1 MGEGITRQHT
11 ISVLVENKFGVLAR
25 VAGLFSGR
33 GYNIESLAVNATH
46 DPKVSKM
53 TIVTSGDE
61 DVVEQIDRQLNKL
74 VDVISVTDLASG
86 AFLERELVL
95 LKIGVTSK
103 TRSDIIQLTEIFGGK
118 IVNAHRG
125 ELAIELAG
133 NGEKIEN
140 FINLMSEF
148 EIIEV
153 VRTGRVAISRNPGPT
168 ANYDKTT

>member
-1 MGEGITRQHT
+1 MKSGNGRQHT

-33 GYNIESLAVNATH
+33 GYNIESLSVNSTH
-46 DPKVSKM
+46 DPEVSKM

-61 DVVEQIDRQLNKL
+61 SVIEQIDRQLNKL

-86 AFLERELVL
+86 DFIERELILIKV
-95 LKIGVTSK
+95 GVTSK

-118 IVNAHRG
+118 IINAHRN

-133 NGEKIEN
+133 SGEKIAN
-140 FINLMSEF
+140 FVNLMSEF
-148 EIIEV
+148 DIVEV
-153 VRTGRVAISRNPGPT
+153 VRTGRVAISRAPGLT
-168 ANYDKTT
+168 QDYDKAK

>member
-1 MGEGITRQHT
+1 MNSRNGCQHT

-33 GYNIESLAVNATH
+33 GYNIESLSVNSTH
-46 DPKVSKM
+46 DPEVSKM

-61 DVVEQIDRQLNKL
+61 DVIEQIDRQLNKL

-86 AFLERELVL
+86 DFIERELILIKVS
-95 LKIGVTSK
+95 VSSQ

-118 IVNAHRG
+118 IINAHKN
-125 ELAIELAG
+125 ELAIELSG
-133 NGEKIEN
+133 SGEKIAN

-148 EIIEV
+148 DIVEV
-153 VRTGRVAISRNPGPT
+153 VRTGRAAISRAPGLT
-168 ANYDKTT
+168 QDYDKTK